1 MLGLTEE
8 VWRRGVVPSA
18 SPQEGVLLP
27 VQPLPT
33 KSPTRL
39 MDGDRP
45 ASFPLAISTAVIGM
59 SCTRSEANF
68 SEGGR

>member
-1 MLGLTEE
+1 M
-8 VWRRGVVPSA
+8 PSA

-59 SCTRSEANF
+59 SCTQAKTVSNGQRRPAVREAG
-68 SEGGR
+68 GGRG